1 MATPRTPPSSYRDAG
16 VDIDRGNALVER
28 IKPLAQS
35 TSRPGVLGGVGG
47 FGALFGLA
55 GLGYRDPILV
65 SSTDGVGTKLK
76 LAIALDRHDTI
87 GIDLVAMCV
96 NDVLVQGAE
105 PLFFLDY
112 FATGRLDVE
121 IAARVIAG
129 IAAGCKEAG
138 AALVGGES
146 AEMPGLY
153 ADGDYDLAGFCV
165 GAVESGAV
173 IDGRTV
179 GPGDALIGVAAS
191 GPHANGYSLIRRL
204 IKGVDLGQALGGQ
217 TLAEALIAPTRI
229 YVRPILDLIGQVPV
243 RALAHITGGGLYENL
258 PRVMPADTRAM
269 IDAGAWLRPEIFD
282 WIQARGAIAW
292 REMHRTFNCGI
303 GMVVVVGEADAARAI
318 EVLGG
323 AGERAWRIGTVL
335 PLAPGAVERVLIE
348 GIPGP

>member
-1 MATPRTPPSSYRDAG
+1 MSYREAG

-35 TSRPGVLGGVGG
+35 TSRPGVLSGVGG

-55 GLGYRDPILV
+55 GLGYRDPVLV

-76 LAIALDRHDTI
+76 LAIELDRHHTI
-87 GIDLVAMCV
+87 GIDLVAMCA
-96 NDVLVQGAE
+96 NDVVVQGAE

-112 FATGRLDVE
+112 FATGRLDVD

-153 ADGDYDLAGFCV
+153 GDGDYDLAGFCV

-173 IDGRTV
+173 IDGRAV
-179 GPGDALIGVAAS
+179 GPGDALIGIAAS

-204 IKGVDLGQALGGQ
+204 IEGVDLAQPVGGQ

-229 YVRPILDLIGQVPV
+229 YVRPVRDLIGEVQVK
-243 RALAHITGGGLYENL
+243 ALAHITGGGLYENV

-269 IDAGAWLRPEIFD
+269 IDARAWPRPAIFD
-282 WIQARGAIAW
+282 WLQSEGAIAW

-303 GMVVVVGEADAARAI
+303 GMVAVVAEPDLGRALEALRRS
-318 EVLGG
+318 
-323 AGERAWRIGTVL
+323 GERAWRIGTVL
-335 PLAPGAVERVLIE
+335 PRGEDEPVMIE
-348 GIPGP
+348 GLPGP